1 MAGIYSFLSDD
12 FAHAHMHVFT
22 HKHVHEHICT
32 LTLVSEF
39 KAMPS
44 NFRKWMRT
52 SVKPNL
58 LLWPFIL
65 PLKANHASS
74 EKNMNTGSRYSLTT
88 NSWNYLQ
95 YWLLAS
101 QSRGKGCCMAA
112 ILFGCSVKSFV
123 GLQAKA
129 FGTTLWVANWCK
141 DFLSLVF
148 LIVSILFNF
157 PLVKT

>member
-12 FAHAHMHVFT
+12 FAHAHMYMFT
-22 HKHVHEHICT
+22 HKHVHEHIHT

-52 SVKPNL
+52 FVKPNL
-58 LLWPFIL
+58 LLCLFIL
-65 PLKANHASS
+65 PLKVNHASS
-74 EKNMNTGSRYSLTT
+74 EENMNNGSRYSQTT
-88 NSWNYLQ
+88 NPWNYLQ

-101 QSRGKGCCMAA
+101 HSRGKGCCMVA
-112 ILFGCSVKSFV
+112 ILFGCSVKSSV
-123 GLQAKA
+123 GLQAKV
-129 FGTTLWVANWCK
+129 FGTTLWAAKWCK